1 MHLKLTISCFNMI
14 QIIIKPSQYFR
25 SQTKIKIVL
34 IDRETDYHTAPKI
47 YLSFVFLFS
56 FHREIN
62 EDASSDYCN
71 LAPVALLLEYWCLNL
86 PKVWSR
92 REGHSSATQP
102 SFSGEDRPVSLAPA
116 GFHGAQDA

>member
-71 LAPVALLLEYWCLNL
+71 LAPLALLLEYWCVLIYL
-86 PKVWSR
+86 KYGAGEGATAARRSR
-92 REGHSSATQP
+92 L
-102 SFSGEDRPVSLAPA
+102 FPVKIVL
-116 GFHGAQDA
+116 

>member
-1 MHLKLTISCFNMI
+1 MI

-56 FHREIN
+56 LHREIN
-62 EDASSDYCN
+62 EDASSDCCN
-71 LAPVALLLEYWCLNL
+71 LTPVALLFEYWRVLIYL
-86 PKVWSR
+86 KYGAGEGATAARGSR
-92 REGHSSATQP
+92 L
-102 SFSGEDRPVSLAPA
+102 FPVKIVL
-116 GFHGAQDA
+116 

>member
-62 EDASSDYCN
+62 EDASSDCCN
-71 LAPVALLLEYWCLNL
+71 LAPVALLLEYWCVLIYLQNRDFEMCMIS
-86 PKVWSR
+86 K
-92 REGHSSATQP
+92 GICQNI
-102 SFSGEDRPVSLAPA
+102 
-116 GFHGAQDA
+116 